1 MSINIPSVLP
11 GAPTAAES
19 PSSNTAPAPQV
30 QPVQPTA
37 QASADTVRLTAAEQV
52 YQLYNQGQKVSQ
64 IASSLSLSVAAVNSY
79 LNLSKTS
86 G

>member
-11 GAPTAAES
+11 GAPAAES
-19 PSSNTAPAPQV
+19 LSSNTAPAPQV

-37 QASADTVRLTAAEQV
+37 RSSADTVQLTAAERV
-52 YQLYNQGQKVSQ
+52 YQLYHQGQKVSQ

-79 LNLSKTS
+79 LNISKT
-86 G
+86 